1 MPPHAERVDYSP
13 ITARPRLAW
22 PGGAR
27 LAVWVVPNV
36 EHYEYLPAKT
46 RVRDPWPRQPHP
58 DVLNYGIR
66 DYGNRVGFWRT
77 LEVLDRHEVRCT
89 ASLSLAVLEMYP
101 EIVEA
106 MEARRWEYMSH
117 GLYNTRYH
125 WNYGEQEERA
135 AIAECVEIHRR
146 RTGRRLRGWFSPAAS
161 YTLNTPDLVAEAGI
175 DYLCDFFHD
184 DQPTQIKVR
193 SGRLISIPYGFELN
207 DSVLHRRPQEAE
219 DFERIGR
226 DMFHQLW
233 RDSERWG
240 GLVMSIALHP
250 YMMGAPHRVKYLD
263 RLLTYL
269 KSRDGVWWA
278 TGAEIADCYLAQAR

>member
-1 MPPHAERVDYSP
+1 VERVDYSP
-13 ITARPRLAW
+13 IVERPRLAW

-27 LAVWVVPNV
+27 LAVWVVPNI
-36 EHYEYLPAKT
+36 EHYEYLPAKI

-66 DYGNRVGFWRT
+66 DYGNRVGLWR
-77 LEVLDRHEVRCT
+77 LMEVLDRHDVRCT

-101 EIVEA
+101 EIFEA

-125 WNYGEQEERA
+125 WNYSVEEERA
-135 AIAECVEIHRR
+135 AIAECAEIHRR
-146 RTGRRLRGWFSPAAS
+146 RTGRALRGWFSPAAS

-175 DYLCDFFHD
+175 TYLCDFFHD
-184 DQPTQIKVR
+184 DQPAEIKVK

-226 DMFHQLW
+226 DMFDQLL

-250 YMMGAPHRVKYLD
+250 YMMGAPHRIKYLD
-263 RLLTYL
+263 NLLKYL
-269 KSRDGVWWA
+269 KGQDGIWWA
-278 TGAEIADCYLAQAR
+278 TGAQIADHYLAQAR